1 MPEYRYKFQDSSDYP
16 ALERLALRLNDPRF
30 STWPLAV
37 QWAKKLPGAPDD
49 DFPVR
54 RRRLLLYEGE
64 EIRAFQNFFEHEL
77 HLDGKPYNFVWFTG
91 QLSESFVNSQ
101 YALCWLNLLKHSLK
115 LQPLHMSFADAENV
129 VLQMLKKLKWL
140 HIKSLIHQF
149 ILPIN
154 VNKVLRKSSLFG
166 RSRKRR
172 LAASILANSG
182 IARLFIFTRSG
193 WKRLFKLDKQIKVE
207 EVNSFGVW
215 ADEVWLDNV
224 GRYGAVTRRDA
235 ATLNR
240 LYKPGDTRF
249 HRLRI
254 KRNSRDIGWIMYTTK
269 FRIDLDLG
277 FGHLKACALIDGFSA
292 PEDAYY
298 VMRAAVEK
306 LIDKGVDCI
315 FGYWSHRSWK
325 KSARRL
331 GFFQRAGDDFFI
343 SPAGKNIYAA
353 ISRDPEDIHITSGD
367 QDGPVYV
374 AYDPDTEARIAA
386 IRQAISKGK

>member
-1 MPEYRYKFQDSSDYP
+1 MAFAPPENY
-16 ALERLALRLNDPRF
+16 
-30 STWPLAV
+30 
-37 QWAKKLPGAPDD
+37 
-49 DFPVR
+49 
-54 RRRLLLYEGE
+54 
-64 EIRAFQNFFEHEL
+64 H
-77 HLDGKPYNFVWFTG
+77 
-91 QLSESFVNSQ
+91 
-101 YALCWLNLLKHSLK
+101 
-115 LQPLHMSFADAENV
+115 
-129 VLQMLKKLKWL
+129 QMLKILKWL

-149 ILPIN
+149 ILPIS
-154 VNKVLRKSSLFG
+154 VNKVLRESSLLG

-182 IARLFIFTRSG
+182 IASLFIFARSG
-193 WKRLFKLDKQIKVE
+193 WKRLFKFNKQIKVE

-224 GRYGAVTRRDA
+224 ARYGAVTRRDA
-235 ATLNR
+235 AALNR

-254 KRNSRDIGWIMYTTK
+254 KRNGRDIGWIMFTTK
-269 FRIDLDLG
+269 LRTDLDLG
-277 FGHLKACALIDGFSA
+277 FGYLKACALIDGFSA

-298 VMRAAVEK
+298 VMRAAVK
-306 LIDKGVDCI
+306 HLIDNGVDLI
-315 FGYWSHRSWK
+315 FSYWSHRFWK

-353 ISRDPEDIHITSGD
+353 ISHDPDNMHITSGD

-374 AYDPDTEARIAA
+374 AYDPDTGARIAA
-386 IRQAISKGK
+386 IRQAISNDK